1 MGLLN
6 AALAWSRMSLYAAHQ
21 INLQPRVSLP
31 ETTPTL
37 RWTGKV
43 GDASAF
49 RVWGSRAFVR
59 DTTADKLSSRAVPCV
74 FLGFPPDAPG
84 WQFYHPTSHRVL
96 SSQGVTFDES
106 VSYYRLFPYRTASP
120 LPRPLFLAPDP
131 AEPVEVAVASGTA
144 RGAEFGGAKTGGAES
159 GGAETGR
166 AELGGVEPEGTVFGG
181 TEPARAASGGALGV
195 PSRREPLSPQRLRE
209 WYSRR
214 GRVAAGA
221 AAAGAAG
228 GVGGATGATGG
239 AGAVG
244 GGAGAG
250 AAGGAAGGATGAG
263 AAGGTGG
270 ATGATGGAGAA
281 GGGAGAGAA
290 RGVAEAAG
298 GAAGT
303 GGPGAEGTGSVSAI
317 SGGAAR
323 PRPYYVPL
331 LQQVLG
337 SPPSP
342 GPPPIFLSPPPVQSQ
357 SQLQA
362 TSPLLGPSPYSG
374 TTRGLTERREPQ
386 SRPVSPESRSESPV
400 HPVRAGRVSRPHLPP
415 VPGTHSMTLRPSTAP
430 QRVPLPSPPASSLRD
445 GPDLESDSLR
455 ASSPTVTRFLA
466 TAVTDP
472 LFESSATSALVA
484 ELVDF
489 AAACR
494 LDYATSLVAESAI
507 ASVCPPSV
515 GGECALGTD
524 VREDRQE
531 DLECFAAASPHLVSM
546 LLAPEGD
553 PDALD
558 IPTPRSYAEVI
569 EATQRLS
576 QGYTFS
582 LGSGSVSWRST
593 RTSSV
598 LSSSCEAEIYAGAM
612 AAQELRWLTYL
623 LTDLG
628 EAPRS
633 PPVLYIDNKAMLA
646 LCQEHRLEHR
656 TKHIALRYFLARELQ
671 QRGQL
676 RLTYVASQANTADV
690 FTKALQPCDHQLTM
704 SAHLLSAAIF
714 ASPLSLDQSPC
725 CLRVLS
731 GDSGQR
737 RNPSS
742 LLGSWV
748 SEAPSASRAEW
759 ARGESAGRASGFR
772 SVAGRAQSG
781 NWRSLIRGG
790 ISARGESR
798 SSAGPGADQWGQSAE
813 GRREAGGNGGGWSDR
828 GRRGGGRSVGG
839 WERGGRRGGSAG
851 WGAGEGDSGGLR
863 DREGAGRREGSR
875 GEGGDWGRQWGG
887 GAESARERGLEGRD
901 GRGAWRADGGRA
913 ERGRGGGRGGGSWD
927 ARSRGGRGRAGSS
940 ASWGRGGR
948 GAGERGR
955 GRGGQAGGTGAWG
968 RRGEGRWGSEEGAEE
983 ELPSG
988 SFVLP
993 DPEAD
998 GAADGVLV
1006 VGVEGRP
1013 PALSPRDLVW
1023 ARARRVRSGVVSDA
1037 RWWSVMDG
1045 DRYVG
1050 DEEGD
1055 EGAEGDEWEGEG
1067 EEGGAFGRAGVMEG
1081 DEGRGRE
1088 GRGTERGDESDTE
1101 GEEGEEGE
1109 EVEVEM
1115 RGQGGG
1121 WEEEDEADGRE
1132 GMRAGRRGEEGAG
1145 SRRVRGVRLF
1155 GRDFGRSQAGKGGE
1169 GGEDANLSA
1178 RSPQVATPRADV
1190 AALSNAGDSRQRL
1203 GGVGVGAGSSGSAQQ
1218 QRGEGARGGVAAG
1231 WQGAEEMRGAG
1242 RKQQEE
1248 EEEEE
1253 GGEWGRGS
1261 EWARYGMEA
1270 PFEGMEA
1277 PFEGII
1283 ELDDDG
1289 AWGASVHGRAGRR
1302 QQEGGAAGGVGE
1314 GPSVLDALR
1323 RQVVPRG
1330 REGDEGRGG
1339 GTAEKGEKGKQAS
1352 KEGGG
1357 RDAAAAAGKAS
1368 EGSGTGR
1375 AAAAVVAPSQ
1385 RDNYDPALADQFFS
1399 RTSFAQL
1406 AASPAALTALQA
1418 LGITR
1423 PSHIQAAAFPY
1434 VLRGADCIMADQT
1447 GTGKTLAYLLPLLQR
1462 LKAHEL
1468 ERARG
1473 SEGGSGEGEGGEG
1486 VGGGRVGGAC
1496 MGAAPKR
1503 PAAIVLVPTTE
1514 LANQVVR
1521 VARQLSAG
1529 GMRVR
1534 SVAVTGGHRWR
1545 TQVEALAGGVDVVV
1559 GTPGRVLQHLDAGSM
1574 LLDDVTCVV
1583 VDEADIMFDDDDF
1596 SAALKPIRMGCSRA
1610 CQVVHVTATL
1620 PADVHQQLLAEYPT
1634 AVSLIGPSLHLT
1646 SSGLHEVLVDC
1657 SQAEGEQR
1665 SEEGGFARKRAALLQ
1680 IVGASR
1686 GRRRGDA
1693 EGEEGEGSVGAVREG
1708 EESSVGSKKTIVF
1721 CNKIETCRR
1730 VENVLV
1736 RADRQQRRYRVLV
1749 CHAGIAPD
1757 ARRQALEQLLAPNP
1771 PLPLILVC
1779 TDRASRGIDSID
1791 VDRVVLFDFPR
1802 DPSEYVRRVG
1812 RTARGAGG
1820 TGTVYVFV
1828 QGGQVGLARRIMTRN
1843 DRGLP
1848 VHEVPDSFF

>member
-1 MGLLN
+1 
-6 AALAWSRMSLYAAHQ
+6 
-21 INLQPRVSLP
+21 
-31 ETTPTL
+31 
-37 RWTGKV
+37 
-43 GDASAF
+43 
-49 RVWGSRAFVR
+49 
-59 DTTADKLSSRAVPCV
+59 
-74 FLGFPPDAPG
+74 
-84 WQFYHPTSHRVL
+84 
-96 SSQGVTFDES
+96 
-106 VSYYRLFPYRTASP
+106 
-120 LPRPLFLAPDP
+120 
-131 AEPVEVAVASGTA
+131 
-144 RGAEFGGAKTGGAES
+144 
-159 GGAETGR
+159 
-166 AELGGVEPEGTVFGG
+166 
-181 TEPARAASGGALGV
+181 
-195 PSRREPLSPQRLRE
+195 
-209 WYSRR
+209 
-214 GRVAAGA
+214 
-221 AAAGAAG
+221 
-228 GVGGATGATGG
+228 
-239 AGAVG
+239 
-244 GGAGAG
+244 
-250 AAGGAAGGATGAG
+250 
-263 AAGGTGG
+263 
-270 ATGATGGAGAA
+270 
-281 GGGAGAGAA
+281 
-290 RGVAEAAG
+290 
-298 GAAGT
+298 
-303 GGPGAEGTGSVSAI
+303 
-317 SGGAAR
+317 
-323 PRPYYVPL
+323 
-331 LQQVLG
+331 
-337 SPPSP
+337 
-342 GPPPIFLSPPPVQSQ
+342 
-357 SQLQA
+357 
-362 TSPLLGPSPYSG
+362 
-374 TTRGLTERREPQ
+374 
-386 SRPVSPESRSESPV
+386 
-400 HPVRAGRVSRPHLPP
+400 
-415 VPGTHSMTLRPSTAP
+415 
-430 QRVPLPSPPASSLRD
+430 
-445 GPDLESDSLR
+445 
-455 ASSPTVTRFLA
+455 
-466 TAVTDP
+466 
-472 LFESSATSALVA
+472 
-484 ELVDF
+484 
-489 AAACR
+489 
-494 LDYATSLVAESAI
+494 
-507 ASVCPPSV
+507 
-515 GGECALGTD
+515 
-524 VREDRQE
+524 
-531 DLECFAAASPHLVSM
+531 
-546 LLAPEGD
+546 
-553 PDALD
+553 
-558 IPTPRSYAEVI
+558 
-569 EATQRLS
+569 
-576 QGYTFS
+576 
-582 LGSGSVSWRST
+582 
-593 RTSSV
+593 
-598 LSSSCEAEIYAGAM
+598 
-612 AAQELRWLTYL
+612 
-623 LTDLG
+623 
-628 EAPRS
+628 
-633 PPVLYIDNKAMLA
+633 
-646 LCQEHRLEHR
+646 
-656 TKHIALRYFLARELQ
+656 
-671 QRGQL
+671 
-676 RLTYVASQANTADV
+676 
-690 FTKALQPCDHQLTM
+690 M
-704 SAHLLSAAIF
+704 SAHLLSAASF
-714 ASPLSLDQSPC
+714 ASPLSLDQPPC

-742 LLGSWV
+742 LLGPGV

-759 ARGESAGRASGFR
+759 ARGESAGSASGFR

-798 SSAGPGADQWGQSAE
+798 SSAGPGAEQWGQSAE

-839 WERGGRRGGSAG
+839 WERGGRRGGSGG

-863 DREGAGRREGSR
+863 DREGAGRQEGSR

-901 GRGAWRADGGRA
+901 GRDAWRADGGRA

-955 GRGGQAGGTGAWG
+955 GRGGQAGGRGVWG

-998 GAADGVLV
+998 GGADGVLV

-1050 DEEGD
+1050 DDKGD

-1088 GRGTERGDESDTE
+1088 GRGAERGDESDTE
-1101 GEEGEEGE
+1101 GEDGE
-1109 EVEVEM
+1109 EVEVEI

-1121 WEEEDEADGRE
+1121 WGEEDEADGRD

-1155 GRDFGRSQAGKGGE
+1155 GRDFGRSQAGTGGE
-1169 GGEDANLSA
+1169 GSEDANLSA
-1178 RSPQVATPRADV
+1178 RSPRVATPRADV
-1190 AALSNAGDSRQRL
+1190 AAVSDAGDSRQRV
-1203 GGVGVGAGSSGSAQQ
+1203 GGVGVGAGSSGGAQQ
-1218 QRGEGARGGVAAG
+1218 QRGEGARGGGAAG

-1242 RKQQEE
+1242 RKKQEE

-1253 GGEWGRGS
+1253 GGEWASGE

-1283 ELDDDG
+1283 ELDGDD
-1289 AWGASVHGRAGRR
+1289 AWGAGVHGRAGRR
-1302 QQEGGAAGGVGE
+1302 QQEGGAAGGAGG

-1323 RQVVPRG
+1323 RQVVPRAKG
-1330 REGDEGRGG
+1330 GDEGRGG
-1339 GTAEKGEKGKQAS
+1339 GKAEKGEKGKQAS

-1375 AAAAVVAPSQ
+1375 AAVAAAAVVAPSQ

-1423 PSHIQAAAFPY
+1423 PSHIQVGKWNGLCAVEWVVCGGMGCVRWNGLCAVEWVVCGGMGRVRWNGLCAVEWVVCRGMGCVRWNGSCAVEWVVCGGMGCVRWNGLCAVEWVVCGGMGCVRWNGSCAVEWVVCGGMGCVRWNGSCAVEWVVCGGMGRVRWNGSCAVEWVVCGGMGRVRWNGLCAVEWVVCGGMGRVRWNGLCAVEWVVCGGMGRVRWNGLCAVEWHLLLFPSSPLPHRPPSSIAYINRLLPFPASSTVRPSPSPPGTGAFGQAAAFPY

-1462 LKAHEL
+1462 LKADEL
-1468 ERARG
+1468 ARAG
-1473 SEGGSGEGEGGEG
+1473 GGEGGGGEGEGGEG
-1486 VGGGRVGGAC
+1486 EGGGRAGGAR

-1574 LLDDVTCVV
+1574 LLDDVKCVV

-1620 PADVHQQLLAEYPT
+1620 PADVHEQLLQEYPT

-1736 RADRQQRRYRVLV
+1736 RADRQQRRYSVLV

>member
-1 MGLLN
+1 
-6 AALAWSRMSLYAAHQ
+6 
-21 INLQPRVSLP
+21 
-31 ETTPTL
+31 
-37 RWTGKV
+37 
-43 GDASAF
+43 
-49 RVWGSRAFVR
+49 
-59 DTTADKLSSRAVPCV
+59 
-74 FLGFPPDAPG
+74 
-84 WQFYHPTSHRVL
+84 
-96 SSQGVTFDES
+96 
-106 VSYYRLFPYRTASP
+106 
-120 LPRPLFLAPDP
+120 
-131 AEPVEVAVASGTA
+131 
-144 RGAEFGGAKTGGAES
+144 
-159 GGAETGR
+159 
-166 AELGGVEPEGTVFGG
+166 
-181 TEPARAASGGALGV
+181 
-195 PSRREPLSPQRLRE
+195 
-209 WYSRR
+209 
-214 GRVAAGA
+214 
-221 AAAGAAG
+221 
-228 GVGGATGATGG
+228 
-239 AGAVG
+239 
-244 GGAGAG
+244 
-250 AAGGAAGGATGAG
+250 
-263 AAGGTGG
+263 
-270 ATGATGGAGAA
+270 
-281 GGGAGAGAA
+281 
-290 RGVAEAAG
+290 
-298 GAAGT
+298 
-303 GGPGAEGTGSVSAI
+303 
-317 SGGAAR
+317 
-323 PRPYYVPL
+323 
-331 LQQVLG
+331 
-337 SPPSP
+337 
-342 GPPPIFLSPPPVQSQ
+342 
-357 SQLQA
+357 
-362 TSPLLGPSPYSG
+362 
-374 TTRGLTERREPQ
+374 
-386 SRPVSPESRSESPV
+386 
-400 HPVRAGRVSRPHLPP
+400 
-415 VPGTHSMTLRPSTAP
+415 
-430 QRVPLPSPPASSLRD
+430 
-445 GPDLESDSLR
+445 
-455 ASSPTVTRFLA
+455 
-466 TAVTDP
+466 
-472 LFESSATSALVA
+472 
-484 ELVDF
+484 
-489 AAACR
+489 
-494 LDYATSLVAESAI
+494 
-507 ASVCPPSV
+507 
-515 GGECALGTD
+515 
-524 VREDRQE
+524 
-531 DLECFAAASPHLVSM
+531 
-546 LLAPEGD
+546 
-553 PDALD
+553 
-558 IPTPRSYAEVI
+558 
-569 EATQRLS
+569 
-576 QGYTFS
+576 
-582 LGSGSVSWRST
+582 
-593 RTSSV
+593 
-598 LSSSCEAEIYAGAM
+598 
-612 AAQELRWLTYL
+612 
-623 LTDLG
+623 
-628 EAPRS
+628 
-633 PPVLYIDNKAMLA
+633 
-646 LCQEHRLEHR
+646 
-656 TKHIALRYFLARELQ
+656 
-671 QRGQL
+671 
-676 RLTYVASQANTADV
+676 
-690 FTKALQPCDHQLTM
+690 M
-704 SAHLLSAAIF
+704 SAHLLSAASF
-714 ASPLSLDQSPC
+714 ASPLSLDQPPC

-742 LLGSWV
+742 LLGPGV

-759 ARGESAGRASGFR
+759 ARGESAGSASGFR

-798 SSAGPGADQWGQSAE
+798 SSAGPGAEQWGQSAE

-839 WERGGRRGGSAG
+839 WERGGRRGGSGG
-851 WGAGEGDSGGLR
+851 WGAGEGDIGGLR

-875 GEGGDWGRQWGG
+875 GDGGDWERQWGG

-901 GRGAWRADGGRA
+901 GRDAWRADGGRA

-948 GAGERGR
+948 GASERGR
-955 GRGGQAGGTGAWG
+955 GPGGQAGGTGAWG

-1050 DEEGD
+1050 DDEGD
-1055 EGAEGDEWEGEG
+1055 EGAQGDEWEGEG
-1067 EEGGAFGRAGVMEG
+1067 GEGGAFGRAGVMAG
-1081 DEGRGRE
+1081 DAGRGRE
-1088 GRGTERGDESDTE
+1088 GRGAERGDESDT
-1101 GEEGEEGE
+1101 EGEEGE

-1121 WEEEDEADGRE
+1121 WGEEDEADGRE

-1155 GRDFGRSQAGKGGE
+1155 GRDFGRSQAGKGGD
-1169 GGEDANLSA
+1169 GGEDANLST
-1178 RSPQVATPRADV
+1178 RSPRVATPHADV

-1203 GGVGVGAGSSGSAQQ
+1203 GGVGVGAGSAGSAQQ
-1218 QRGEGARGGVAAG
+1218 PWGEGARGGGAAG

-1242 RKQQEE
+1242 RRGRKSQEEE

-1253 GGEWGRGS
+1253 GGEWASGS

-1270 PFEGMEA
+1270 PFEG
-1277 PFEGII
+1277 II
-1283 ELDDDG
+1283 ELDDGDG
-1289 AWGASVHGRAGRR
+1289 VWGAGAHGTAGRR
-1302 QQEGGAAGGVGE
+1302 RQEGAAAAAGGGGGDE

-1323 RQVVPRG
+1323 RQVAPRAKG
-1330 REGDEGRGG
+1330 GDEGRVGG
-1339 GTAEKGEKGKQAS
+1339 KAEKGEKGKEAS
-1352 KEGGG
+1352 KDGGG

-1368 EGSGTGR
+1368 EGSG
-1375 AAAAVVAPSQ
+1375 
-1385 RDNYDPALADQFFS
+1385 FFS

-1406 AASPAALTALQA
+1406 AASPAALTALHA

-1468 ERARG
+1468 ERAG
-1473 SEGGSGEGEGGEG
+1473 GGEGGSGEGEGREG
-1486 VGGGRVGGAC
+1486 AGGGRVGGAR

-1620 PADVHQQLLAEYPT
+1620 PADVHQQLLQEYPT

>member
-1 MGLLN
+1 
-6 AALAWSRMSLYAAHQ
+6 
-21 INLQPRVSLP
+21 
-31 ETTPTL
+31 
-37 RWTGKV
+37 
-43 GDASAF
+43 
-49 RVWGSRAFVR
+49 
-59 DTTADKLSSRAVPCV
+59 
-74 FLGFPPDAPG
+74 
-84 WQFYHPTSHRVL
+84 
-96 SSQGVTFDES
+96 
-106 VSYYRLFPYRTASP
+106 
-120 LPRPLFLAPDP
+120 
-131 AEPVEVAVASGTA
+131 
-144 RGAEFGGAKTGGAES
+144 
-159 GGAETGR
+159 
-166 AELGGVEPEGTVFGG
+166 
-181 TEPARAASGGALGV
+181 
-195 PSRREPLSPQRLRE
+195 
-209 WYSRR
+209 
-214 GRVAAGA
+214 
-221 AAAGAAG
+221 
-228 GVGGATGATGG
+228 
-239 AGAVG
+239 
-244 GGAGAG
+244 
-250 AAGGAAGGATGAG
+250 
-263 AAGGTGG
+263 
-270 ATGATGGAGAA
+270 
-281 GGGAGAGAA
+281 
-290 RGVAEAAG
+290 
-298 GAAGT
+298 
-303 GGPGAEGTGSVSAI
+303 
-317 SGGAAR
+317 
-323 PRPYYVPL
+323 
-331 LQQVLG
+331 
-337 SPPSP
+337 
-342 GPPPIFLSPPPVQSQ
+342 
-357 SQLQA
+357 
-362 TSPLLGPSPYSG
+362 
-374 TTRGLTERREPQ
+374 
-386 SRPVSPESRSESPV
+386 
-400 HPVRAGRVSRPHLPP
+400 
-415 VPGTHSMTLRPSTAP
+415 
-430 QRVPLPSPPASSLRD
+430 
-445 GPDLESDSLR
+445 
-455 ASSPTVTRFLA
+455 
-466 TAVTDP
+466 
-472 LFESSATSALVA
+472 
-484 ELVDF
+484 
-489 AAACR
+489 
-494 LDYATSLVAESAI
+494 
-507 ASVCPPSV
+507 
-515 GGECALGTD
+515 
-524 VREDRQE
+524 
-531 DLECFAAASPHLVSM
+531 
-546 LLAPEGD
+546 
-553 PDALD
+553 
-558 IPTPRSYAEVI
+558 
-569 EATQRLS
+569 
-576 QGYTFS
+576 
-582 LGSGSVSWRST
+582 
-593 RTSSV
+593 
-598 LSSSCEAEIYAGAM
+598 
-612 AAQELRWLTYL
+612 
-623 LTDLG
+623 
-628 EAPRS
+628 
-633 PPVLYIDNKAMLA
+633 
-646 LCQEHRLEHR
+646 
-656 TKHIALRYFLARELQ
+656 
-671 QRGQL
+671 
-676 RLTYVASQANTADV
+676 
-690 FTKALQPCDHQLTM
+690 M
-704 SAHLLSAAIF
+704 SAHFLSAATF
-714 ASPLSLDQSPC
+714 ASPLSLDQPPC

-742 LLGSWV
+742 LLGPWV

-913 ERGRGGGRGGGSWD
+913 ERGRGGGRG
-927 ARSRGGRGRAGSS
+927 
-940 ASWGRGGR
+940 
-948 GAGERGR
+948 ERGR

-993 DPEAD
+993 DPKAD

-1067 EEGGAFGRAGVMEG
+1067 EEGGAFGRARVMEG

-1121 WEEEDEADGRE
+1121 LGEEDEADGRE

-1253 GGEWGRGS
+1253 GGEWVRGT
-1261 EWARYGMEA
+1261 EWARYGMEAPFEGMEA

-1302 QQEGGAAGGVGE
+1302 QQEGGAAGGVSE

-1339 GTAEKGEKGKQAS
+1339 GKAEKGEKGKQAS

-1423 PSHIQAAAFPY
+1423 PSHIQRTSPLGCGACNSCKRAALPCVLGGTHRINASFLLPSSPLFYRHPSCVACIPPCCYLSLQPQPYAPLPRRTGARGQAAAFPY

-1486 VGGGRVGGAC
+1486 VGGGRVGGAR

-1620 PADVHQQLLAEYPT
+1620 PADVHEQLLAEYPT

-1721 CNKIETCRR
+1721 CNKIETCRW

-1828 QGGQVGLARRIMTRN
+1828 QGGQVGLARRIMTRS